1 MHSIIENSVQEVT
14 VVVYIYTD
22 PIYTDSYVVTAVNMS
37 SLQLF
42 EGTSHAAAYAM
53 L

>member
-1 MHSIIENSVQEVT
+1 M
-14 VVVYIYTD
+14 
-22 PIYTDSYVVTAVNMS
+22 VTAVNMS

-53 L
+53 LRPTYPKIVFNTISTLNMVVLGLMLQ